1 MIDFRISNLIFYFIL
16 IFIISSNIVFNSIY
30 YDLTLISCLIIY
42 VLRWSE
48 TNWIICVV
56 LFLLGIYNDILVS
69 TPFGY
74 TSSLFLCFYLIDRAG
89 NYLSIPSNTN
99 IRFII
104 FLLFILILFSI
115 NYFTIYFVYNTPISL
130 FINFIPYMA
139 VILLYYPLDF
149 IISFIQNKY
158 VRIK

>member
-1 MIDFRISNLIFYFIL
+1 MIDFRVSNLILYLIL
-16 IFIISSNIVFNSIY
+16 FFIISSNIVFNSIY
-30 YDLTLISCLIIY
+30 FDLTLFSCLIIY
-42 VLRWSE
+42 ILRWSE

-56 LFLLGIYNDILVS
+56 LFLLGVYNDILVS

-74 TSSLFLCFYLIDRAG
+74 ASSLFLCFYLIDRLV

-99 IRFII
+99 IRFTI
-104 FLLFILILFSI
+104 FLLLMLILFSI
-115 NYFTIYFVYNTPISL
+115 NYFTIYFIYNTPISL
-130 FINFIPYMA
+130 FINIIPFMA
-139 VILLYYPLDF
+139 VILLYYPIDF

>member
-30 YDLTLISCLIIY
+30 FDLTLISCLIIY
-42 VLRWSE
+42 ILRWNE

-56 LFLLGIYNDILVS
+56 LFLLGFYNDILVS

-74 TSSLFLCFYLIDRAG
+74 TSSLFLCFYLIDRVG

-99 IRFII
+99 IRFTI
-104 FLLFILILFSI
+104 FLLLMLILFSI
-115 NYFTIYFVYNTPISL
+115 NYFTIYFIYNTPISL
-130 FINFIPYMA
+130 FINIISYMV

-149 IISFIQNKY
+149 IISSIQKKY

>member
-30 YDLTLISCLIIY
+30 FDLTLISCLIIY
-42 VLRWSE
+42 VLRWNE
-48 TNWIICVV
+48 TNWIICIV

-74 TSSLFLCFYLIDRAG
+74 ASSLFLSLYLIDRVG

-99 IRFII
+99 IRFTI
-104 FLLFILILFSI
+104 FLLFMLILFSI
-115 NYFTIYFVYNTPISL
+115 NYFTVYYIINTPISL
-130 FINFIPYMA
+130 FINIIPYMV
-139 VILLYYPLDF
+139 VILLYYPLDL
-149 IISFIQNKY
+149 IVSSIQKKY
-158 VRIK
+158 VRLK

>member
-30 YDLTLISCLIIY
+30 FDLTLISCLIIY
-42 VLRWSE
+42 VLRWNE
-48 TNWIICVV
+48 TNWIICIV

-69 TPFGY
+69 TPLGY
-74 TSSLFLCFYLIDRAG
+74 ASSLFLYFYLIDRVR
-89 NYLSIPSNTN
+89 NYFNIPSNRN
-99 IRFII
+99 IRFTI
-104 FLLFILILFSI
+104 FLSFILILFSI
-115 NYFTIYFVYNTPISL
+115 NYFTIYFIYNTPISL
-130 FINFIPYMA
+130 FINIIPYMV

-149 IISFIQNKY
+149 TISSIQNKY

>member
-16 IFIISSNIVFNSIY
+16 IFIISSNIAFNSIY
-30 YDLTLISCLIIY
+30 FDLTLISCLIIY
-42 VLRWSE
+42 VLKWNE

-56 LFLLGIYNDILVS
+56 LFLLGIYSDILVS

-74 TSSLFLCFYLIDRAG
+74 TSSLFLCFYLIDRVG

-99 IRFII
+99 IRFTI
-104 FLLFILILFSI
+104 FLLLMLILFSI
-115 NYFTIYFVYNTPISL
+115 NYFTIYFIYNTPISL
-130 FINFIPYMA
+130 LINIIPFMV
-139 VILLYYPLDF
+139 VISLYYPLDF
-149 IISFIQNKY
+149 IISSIQNKY